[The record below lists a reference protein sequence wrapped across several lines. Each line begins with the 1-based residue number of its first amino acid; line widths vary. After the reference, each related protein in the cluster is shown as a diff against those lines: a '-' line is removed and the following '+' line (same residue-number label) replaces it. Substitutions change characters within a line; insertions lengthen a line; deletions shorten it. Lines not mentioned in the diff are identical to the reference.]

1 MVTLAE
7 ARARRTVVDWV
18 AFFTSA
24 EIPILRQ
31 TALELNALRERQE
44 EVGAK
49 QITRVV
55 INDPLMMFKVLA
67 YANNH
72 RARSQL
78 HDLVQVE
85 QAIIMMG
92 NATFFERIP
101 FSPLVEDVLN
111 AHATA
116 LMDVLK
122 LMIRA
127 HRAGYFC
134 AEFASH
140 LKDLHAEELRV
151 AASLHDFAEMLMWC
165 FNPDQMNLI
174 AERQQADATLR
185 SKHAQQSVLGFTL
198 QTLQTELV
206 KVFNLPSLLT
216 DLMDE
221 AQLHLPRV
229 KNVQLAVN
237 LARHSADGWHN
248 AALPDDYQDIAQ
260 LLHVDAARV
269 KHLVGAPL

>member
-248 AALPDDYQDIAQ
+248 AALPDDYQEIAQ